1 LRFTIYPRTFS
12 GASGVM
18 RHPDVPFA
26 SAQPIQ
32 QERHPMRT
40 LRHLKRVS
48 VLVCLAAF
56 LACTGEPADTTDTSA
71 VSATTAEPAG
81 PVEASGPAADA
92 RPNPATAAAK
102 GQDPN
107 IRPTAGTNVSGATVT
122 AAVPAHK
129 QAAGA
134 ASKGAATCLVRFDNR
149 TDLYIA
155 THVDGNSA
163 GTLGPWG
170 DVYAYAI
177 AGPTRLY
184 ARADF
189 TDGSVTTWGPTMVDC
204 PAGGSYH
211 WRLYP

>member
-1 LRFTIYPRTFS
+1 
-12 GASGVM
+12 
-18 RHPDVPFA
+18 
-26 SAQPIQ
+26 
-32 QERHPMRT
+32 MRT
-40 LRHLKRVS
+40 LRQLERVT
-48 VLVCLAAF
+48 VLLSFAALAAC
-56 LACTGEPADTTDTSA
+56 APKEPAVTADTTQAGA
-71 VSATTAEPAG
+71 VQTEPAG
-81 PVEASGPAADA
+81 PVEASGPVADA
-92 RPNPATAAAK
+92 RPNPATAASK

-107 IRPTAGTNVSGATVT
+107 IKAAAGTNVTGATVT

-134 ASKGAATCLVRFDNR
+134 ASKQATATCLVRFDNR

-184 ARADF
+184 ARAEF

>member
-1 LRFTIYPRTFS
+1 
-12 GASGVM
+12 
-18 RHPDVPFA
+18 
-26 SAQPIQ
+26 
-32 QERHPMRT
+32 MRT
-40 LRHLKRVS
+40 LRHLKHATA
-48 VLVCLAAF
+48 LLCCAALAA
-56 LACTGEPADTTDTSA
+56 CTAKESATTADTSA
-71 VSATTAEPAG
+71 PTTAAAEPAG
-81 PVEASGPAADA
+81 PVEDSGSATDA
-92 RPNPATAAAK
+92 RPNAATAAAK

-107 IRPTAGTNVSGATVT
+107 IKPTAGTNVRGAAVT
-122 AAVPAHK
+122 AGVPAHK

-155 THVDGNSA
+155 TYTDGNST

-170 DVYAYAI
+170 DVYAYAV
-177 AGPTRLY
+177 AGATRLY

>member
-1 LRFTIYPRTFS
+1 
-12 GASGVM
+12 
-18 RHPDVPFA
+18 
-26 SAQPIQ
+26 
-32 QERHPMRT
+32 MRT
-40 LRHLKRVS
+40 LRQLERVT
-48 VLVCLAAF
+48 VLLSFAALAA
-56 LACTGEPADTTDTSA
+56 CTPKESASTADTTPPAA
-71 VSATTAEPAG
+71 VQTEPAG

-92 RPNPATAAAK
+92 RPNPATGAAK

-107 IRPTAGTNVSGATVT
+107 IRANAGTNVSGATVT

-155 THVDGNSA
+155 TYTDGNST

-170 DVYAYAI
+170 DVYAYAV

-204 PAGGSYH
+204 PAGGTYH
-211 WRLYP
+211 WRLHPSRELSD

>member
-1 LRFTIYPRTFS
+1 
-12 GASGVM
+12 
-18 RHPDVPFA
+18 
-26 SAQPIQ
+26 
-32 QERHPMRT
+32 MRT
-40 LRHLKRVS
+40 VRHFKRAS
-48 VLVCLAAF
+48 VLVCVAAF
-56 LACTGEPADTTDTSA
+56 LACTGEPADTAATTDTSA
-71 VSATTAEPAG
+71 PSTAASEPAG
-81 PVEASGPAADA
+81 PVEASAAAVDA
-92 RPNPATAAAK
+92 RPNAATAGAK

-107 IRPTAGTNVSGATVT
+107 IKANAGTNVPGATVT
-122 AAVPAHK
+122 AGVPAHK

-134 ASKGAATCLVRFDNR
+134 ASKGANTCLVRFDNR

-155 THVDGNSA
+155 TYTDGNST

-189 TDGSVTTWGPTMVDC
+189 TDGRVTTWGPTMVDC

>member
-1 LRFTIYPRTFS
+1 
-12 GASGVM
+12 
-18 RHPDVPFA
+18 
-26 SAQPIQ
+26 
-32 QERHPMRT
+32 MRT
-40 LRHLKRVS
+40 VRHLKRVS
-48 VLVCLAAF
+48 VLVGLAAF
-56 LACTGEPADTTDTSA
+56 LACAGERSDTADTSA
-71 VSATTAEPAG
+71 ASTTTAEPAAAATEPAG
-81 PVEASGPAADA
+81 PAEASGPAADA
-92 RPNPATAAAK
+92 RPNAATAAAK

-107 IRPTAGTNVSGATVT
+107 IKATAGTNVRGGTV
-122 AAVPAHK
+122 AAGVPAHK

-155 THVDGNSA
+155 TYTDGNST
-163 GTLGPWG
+163 GMLGPWG

>member
-1 LRFTIYPRTFS
+1 
-12 GASGVM
+12 
-18 RHPDVPFA
+18 
-26 SAQPIQ
+26 
-32 QERHPMRT
+32 MRT
-40 LRHLKRVS
+40 LRRLERVT
-48 VLVCLAAF
+48 VLLSFAGLAA
-56 LACTGEPADTTDTSA
+56 CTPKEPAGTADTTVTGT
-71 VSATTAEPAG
+71 VQTEPAG
-81 PVEASGPAADA
+81 PVEASGPVADA
-92 RPNPATAAAK
+92 RPNPAAAAAK

-107 IRPTAGTNVSGATVT
+107 IRAGAGTNVSGATVT

-134 ASKGAATCLVRFDNR
+134 ASKQASATCLVRFDNR
-149 TDLYIA
+149 TALYIA
-155 THVDGNSA
+155 THLDGNSA

-184 ARADF
+184 GRAGF
-189 TDGSVTTWGPTMVDC
+189 TDGSVTTWGPVIVDC